1 MALDVKILSIDEI
14 NEFLEDGSDET
25 IGEGISCG
33 DIYILLC
40 YFYTRMDERSDGGC
54 LIFIIIYVGLNRF
67 TIYILY
73 GWRH

>member
-33 DIYILLC
+33 DI
-40 YFYTRMDERSDGGC
+40 
-54 LIFIIIYVGLNRF
+54 
-67 TIYILY
+67 
-73 GWRH
+73 